1 MIGEW
6 CNPNCIWV
14 LFADLVVIMIVAAA
28 LLTAVVLAFKSKG
41 REP

>member
-14 LFADLVVIMIVAAA
+14 LFADLVVIMIV
-28 LLTAVVLAFKSKG
+28 VLAFKSKG
-41 REP
+41 L

>member
-14 LFADLVVIMIVAAA
+14 LFADLIGVLILAAFVW
-28 LLTAVVLAFKSKG
+28 AVLDWMFI
-41 REP
+41 RR